1 MENNLEKFPP
11 APNVVVENSG
21 SIGLM
26 APINAQDSWKTRTSE
41 IVMLLLPLIRFPE
54 INGPNDD
61 LIMIYILFLYNN
73 HLYLAV
79 YLYE

>member
-1 MENNLEKFPP
+1 MAKFPP
-11 APNVVVENSG
+11 APNAVGENSG

-54 INGPNDD
+54 INGSNND

-73 HLYLAV
+73 HV
-79 YLYE
+79 YLPVYMNKLH